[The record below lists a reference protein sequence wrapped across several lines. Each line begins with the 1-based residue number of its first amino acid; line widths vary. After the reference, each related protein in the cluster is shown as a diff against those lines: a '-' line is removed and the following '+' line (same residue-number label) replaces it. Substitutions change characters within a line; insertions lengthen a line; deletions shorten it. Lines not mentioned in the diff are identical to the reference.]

1 MTWFKVVNCVNTELF
16 PVLSIALKK
25 CIDEKLS
32 DDNKF
37 DLHDFKDDVVDDIM
51 ERLKGKRAMNNKE
64 VQYLKELFG
73 RALETTQTTQKR
85 LVYTLT
91 MQ

>member
-16 PVLSIALKK
+16 PVLAIALRE
-25 CIDEKLS
+25 CVDRKLS
-32 DDNKF
+32 EDVEFKVDNF
-37 DLHDFKDDVVDDIM
+37 DKDVVEDIM

-73 RALETTQTTQKR
+73 RALETTQKR
-85 LVYTLT
+85 
-91 MQ
+91 